1 MGPNSKTMS
10 VVGTCGEWRVYYIRD
25 PTRFALR
32 DRYAAHISVETDAEM
47 TSEKASN
54 TTIAPCWWQKF
65 GVRSTV
71 MQAPHEK
78 CGVGA

>member
-54 TTIAPCWWQKF
+54 TTKSRRV
-65 GVRSTV
+65 GGRSSALGP
-71 MQAPHEK
+71 Q
-78 CGVGA
+78 